1 MKQYGLSL
9 PELLI
14 GLLLSS
20 IIMAGLL
27 HVYLIC
33 KKQYQAYQTALEEAL
48 DLQWI
53 SQLLVHSVR
62 QAGFTPCMRM
72 HLLKLE
78 DRRANRGARARSP
91 QAVRIETVPESA
103 LTVQYMDSHVEQ
115 SIEQFPKAIKSSA
128 TQIMVTGKKSLSAQ
142 YPLFLTDCVQGEI
155 HEIADI
161 VHTSQGQQITL
172 REPLLFDYPHGFSA
186 GALVEEKWFIHK
198 DKKSLY
204 YHRGRA
210 SELST
215 AIQSMIIKQQAGTLE
230 IILGL
235 SGEKTW
241 PVVAQ
246 LKNA

>member
-78 DRRANRGARARSP
+78 DRRANRTRSP
-91 QAVRIETVPESA
+91 QAVRIETMPESA
-103 LTVQYMDSHVEQ
+103 LTVQYMDSYVEQ
-115 SIEQFPKAIKSSA
+115 SVEQLPKAIKSSA
-128 TQIMVTGKKSLSAQ
+128 TQIMVTNKKALSAQ
-142 YPLFLTDCVQGEI
+142 YPLLLTDCVQGEI
-155 HEIADI
+155 HEISDI

-172 REPLLFDYPHGFSA
+172 KEPLLFDYPYGFSA

-198 DKKSLY
+198 DKKTLY
-204 YHRGRA
+204 YQRGRA

-215 AIQSMIIKQQAGTLE
+215 TIQSMIIKQHADTLE

-235 SGEKTW
+235 PREKTW

>member
-14 GLLLSS
+14 GLFLSS

-72 HLLKLE
+72 HLLQLE
-78 DRRANRGARARSP
+78 DRRTNRTRSP
-91 QAVRIETVPESA
+91 QAVRIETMPESA

-115 SIEQFPKAIKSSA
+115 SIEPLLKAIKSSA
-128 TQIMVTGKKSLSAQ
+128 TQIMVTNKKTLSAQ
-142 YPLFLTDCVQGEI
+142 YPLLLTDCVQGEI

-161 VHTSQGQQITL
+161 AHTSQGQQITL
-172 REPLLFDYPHGFSA
+172 KEPLLFDYPHGFSA
-186 GALVEEKWFIHK
+186 GTLVEEKWFIHK

-204 YHRGRA
+204 YQKGRA

-215 AIQSMIIKQQAGTLE
+215 AIQSMTIKQHADILE

-235 SGEKTW
+235 PHEKTW
-241 PVVAQ
+241 PIVAR